1 MEHQDW
7 DTIYVRADKVINQS
21 KKEKD
26 SGQKEKK
33 INTHQINIKKIEQ
46 KIEQG
51 DLKHDKISPN
61 LGKIIQQK
69 RLEKNMTQKD
79 LAQKINQPVK
89 IINEIESGKANKN
102 PQVVSKIKQIF
113 NISKNIK

>member
-26 SGQKEKK
+26 SGQKEIK
-33 INTHQINIKKIEQ
+33 ITIKKIEQ

>member
-7 DTIYVRADKVINQS
+7 DTIYIKANKELNKSNKKKLNSQDKKIELHKQTFS
-21 KKEKD
+21 KMNKI
-26 SGQKEKK
+26 EKK
-33 INTHQINIKKIEQ
+33 IEDGN
-46 KIEQG
+46 
-51 DLKHDKISPN
+51 LKHEKISSD

-102 PQVVSKIKQIF
+102 PQVVSKIKRIL
-113 NISKNIK
+113 K